1 MLFIVQANEEVRL
14 ALETDIE
21 RLRAELTDASVRTQQ
36 MGALEEELASLQ
48 EQCQQLQTEK
58 AKAEAE
64 MRVCTVFSNL
74 CSGGNAPQLQ
84 RLYRLNTVFALLAMR
99 LRAFPDASHT

>member
-58 AKAEAE
+58 SEAEAE
-64 MRVCTVFSNL
+64 MRVCIVFSI
-74 CSGGNAPQLQ
+74 SAP
-84 RLYRLNTVFALLAMR
+84 
-99 LRAFPDASHT
+99 